1 VFKYIL
7 QHVFRSVKSENGA
20 GAESVKGFFA
30 ADFHG
35 FGAHLFLIKA
45 KNNAVFVFN
54 PICGHLCVGKSK
66 VKSISLTEHTE
77 HAEEGGLESQKLF
90 SHRVR
95 RAHRE
100 RRVRKS
106 KAYH

>member
-1 VFKYIL
+1 M
-7 QHVFRSVKSENGA
+7 
-20 GAESVKGFFA
+20 
-30 ADFHG
+30 
-35 FGAHLFLIKA
+35 
-45 KNNAVFVFN
+45 FVFN

-95 RAHRE
+95 RAHGEKRIG
-100 RRVRKS
+100 KS
-106 KAYH
+106 KAFLAADLRGFSRMLFCFIG